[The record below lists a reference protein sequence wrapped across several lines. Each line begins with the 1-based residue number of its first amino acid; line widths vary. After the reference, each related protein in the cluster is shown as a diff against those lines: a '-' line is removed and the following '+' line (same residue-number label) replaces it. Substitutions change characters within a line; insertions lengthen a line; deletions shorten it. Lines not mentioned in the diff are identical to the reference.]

1 MEKRNKRE
9 IHQTGMTDERK
20 QAFEKLRSQKRSGKS
35 QLEQMIDVSP
45 IFFTHNFFISQG
57 RQTKRQI

>member
-20 QAFEKLRSQKRSGKS
+20 QALEKLLSQKRSGKS
-35 QLEQMIDVSP
+35 QLEQMIEVSP
-45 IFFTHNFFISQG
+45 IFFTHNYFISPG
-57 RQTKRQI
+57 R

>member
-9 IHQTGMTDERK
+9 IHQTGMTNERK

-35 QLEQMIDVSP
+35 QLEQMIEVSP
-45 IFFTHNFFISQG
+45 IFFYNFFISQG